1 MRYKFLFSLAF
12 LGVLS
17 GCVAGYLFSIEK
29 PALPPAFK
37 PPTNAYAQGI
47 YAEGIVESVQSS
59 GENVNVYPEVPG
71 TVKQILVSEG
81 QEVKKGTPLLL
92 IDPSV
97 QQATTEQLKS
107 SAEAAQAMLEELRAE
122 PRKETLDVNE
132 AQVVS
137 AQAALK
143 TAQDD
148 LAKEQAAYEIDPK
161 SVSKQA
167 LDDAINAEAVARTNL
182 LVAQKQRDLIKA
194 GAWIYDIRNQE
205 QTYNALENSYL
216 SANSL
221 LAKYTL
227 RAPADGAVLSI
238 ATTIGAYISPQGAYD
253 SYTQGMD
260 PVIVLGSPQRAPN
273 QPRDA
278 RFADPPVGQLNQQP
292 VVELEVRCYV
302 DEILVPR
309 LPDPAKMKA
318 QMSIR
323 GSSVKVPLR
332 FFRTQPY
339 VSPKIELSDA
349 RQELVDVRVL
359 PVIFKFDK
367 PKDVNLYPGELV
379 DVYIGD

>member
-1 MRYKFLFSLAF
+1 MRYKVLFSLAF
-12 LGVLS
+12 GGVLA

-37 PPTNAYAQGI
+37 PPANPYVRAI
-47 YAEGIVESVQSS
+47 YAEGMVESVQSS
-59 GENVNVYPEVPG
+59 GQNINVYPEVSG

-81 QEVKKGTPLLL
+81 QEVKKGAPLLL
-92 IDPSV
+92 IDPSI
-97 QQATTEQLKS
+97 QLATTEQLKS
-107 SAEAAQAMLEELRAE
+107 SAEAAHALLEELRAE

-132 AQVVS
+132 AQVVA

-148 LAKEQAAYEIDPK
+148 LAKEKVAYEMDPG
-161 SVSKQA
+161 SISKLA
-167 LDDAINAEAVARTNL
+167 LDDAINAEAVAQTNL
-182 LVAQKQRDLIKA
+182 LVAQKQRDLTKA

-205 QTYNALENSYL
+205 RTYNALKNSYL
-216 SANSL
+216 SSSAL
-221 LAKYTL
+221 LGKYTL
-227 RAPADGAVLSI
+227 RAPADGVVMSI
-238 ATTIGAYISPQGAYD
+238 ATIIGAYVSPQGAYN

-260 PVIVLGSPQRAPN
+260 PVIVLGTPQS
-273 QPRDA
+273 
-278 RFADPPVGQLNQQP
+278 
-292 VVELEVRCYV
+292 ELEVRCYV

-309 LPDPAKMKA
+309 LPDPGKMKA

-323 GSSVKVPLR
+323 GSDVKVPLR
-332 FFRTQPY
+332 YFRTQPY
-339 VSPKIELSDA
+339 VSPKIELSDEK
-349 RQELVDVRVL
+349 QELVDVRVL